1 MTAAIFSRKSI
12 PLFCACLV
20 TALSLASPCSAGD
33 ALELVIENS
42 PDRIPEGVI
51 RADLHGV
58 SVVTTSPIFLES
70 TSSGVTIPTDV
81 VVAAVKAAPQLRKA
95 LKLYDDPAKITFDDI
110 AIAKRTMETAAVTID
125 RSSSESVRGVYCGIP
140 KEKGKGSWDNL
151 SCDDSARY
159 SLESVTRLLAF
170 GGLDTSNIV
179 MHKVGVND
187 VSFVPVRPDYAGA
200 LITGNEAIGRLKSE
214 RSFSGGQILDKD
226 GWYDL
231 DKIINTTHD
240 TNVIKAAFLG
250 DKSVT
255 FGEPY
260 IETSAEAKLKL
271 PKRIADKFDVYLLHL
286 AMTWRELP
294 HYQLDE
300 LNYSVI
306 MPNDT
311 IALALAPLRYGIKI
325 NDTTKSQLSPSV
337 EVDGA
342 KVELGEMYGR
352 EISFTYI
359 KPTIQAYG
367 LQESRI
373 SWSLRDQA
381 VQPGAE
387 QFLCAVGVPKHSK
400 QLNLIM
406 SASVHWLGAFAV
418 AGGIETTDQILR
430 AIALQ

>member
-1 MTAAIFSRKSI
+1 MTAAISRKPI
-12 PLFCACLV
+12 LLFSACLV
-20 TALSLASPCSAGD
+20 TALSVALPCFAGD
-33 ALELVIENS
+33 AFELVIENS
-42 PDRIPEGVI
+42 PDRIPEGPI
-51 RADLHGV
+51 KADLHGV

-70 TSSGVTIPTDV
+70 ASSGVTIPTDV
-81 VVAAVKAAPQLRKA
+81 VVAAVKAAPELRKA
-95 LKLYDDPAKITFDDI
+95 LKLYNDPGEITFDDI
-110 AIAKRTMETAAVTID
+110 AVAKRAMETAPVTVGS
-125 RSSSESVRGVYCGIP
+125 SSSESVSGVYCGVP
-140 KEKGKGSWDNL
+140 KEIGKKSWENL

-159 SLESVTRLLAF
+159 SLDSVTRLLAF
-170 GGLDTSNIV
+170 DGLDTSNIV
-179 MHKVGVND
+179 MHKIGAKD
-187 VSFVPVRPDYAGA
+187 VAFVPVRPDYADA
-200 LITGNEAIGRLKSE
+200 LITGNEAVSRLKSSK
-214 RSFSGGQILDKD
+214 RFGSGQILDKD
-226 GWYDL
+226 AWYDL

-240 TNVIKAAFLG
+240 TNITKVAFLG

-255 FGEPY
+255 FGAPY
-260 IETSAEAKLKL
+260 IENSAEAKLKL
-271 PKRIADKFDVYLLHL
+271 PKGIADKFDVYLLHL

-311 IALALAPLRYGIKI
+311 IALALAPLRYGIEVSDK
-325 NDTTKSQLSPSV
+325 TKNQLSPSV
-337 EVDGA
+337 DVGGA
-342 KVELGEMYGR
+342 KIELGEMYGR

-373 SWSLRDQA
+373 SWSMRDQA

-406 SASVHWLGAFAV
+406 SASVHWSGAFAV
-418 AGGIETTDQILR
+418 AGGIETTDQILQ